1 MGGSAYTIDFAN
13 GGLVIE
19 YNDAYDLPAD
29 ARAAID
35 NAVAGFTDGSL
46 STGVG

>member
-1 MGGSAYTIDFAN
+1 M
-13 GGLVIE
+13 IE